1 MLTDLNAF
9 RPVTSVAWS
18 PDGKS
23 LASASRDKI
32 VRIWDALTG
41 QCQSTRNTC
50 PVDSDVLGVSSI
62 SYSPAGDM
70 IAVGSYNGKVLV
82 VDAVTVVVKRSLSGN
97 SG

>member
-9 RPVTSVAWS
+9 RDVNAVTWS

-23 LASASRDKI
+23 LASASDDET
-32 VRIWDALTG
+32 VRIWNALTG

-82 VDAVTVVVKRSLSGN
+82 VDAVTVVVKRSLSGH